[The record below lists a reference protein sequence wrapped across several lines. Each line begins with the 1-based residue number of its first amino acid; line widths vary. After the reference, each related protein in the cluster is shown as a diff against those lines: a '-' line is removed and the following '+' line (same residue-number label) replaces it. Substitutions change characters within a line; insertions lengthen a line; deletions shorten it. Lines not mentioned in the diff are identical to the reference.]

1 MRNNH
6 LRRLFGIG
14 LIMLGIATTAVAQEV
29 RTFEFGHNGKN
40 GIKLTEQTRG
50 NVGIEFNISE
60 MSLQSFTYKGEELQS
75 IGISG
80 ISLPNEK
87 GLPNVP
93 AYSRYIAVPQGAEA
107 VLRVVSYEQQ
117 TIKDVNIEPSLGV
130 QAEDAE
136 PDMNYV
142 KDEKVYSQDAFYPSE
157 FATVS
162 EPTSLRGVD
171 VVALSIS
178 PVRFNPVSKEA
189 IVYHNIEIEVEFI
202 GGNGQFGDD
211 RLRSPYWDP
220 ILAQNVMN
228 YNTLPVIDYE
238 KRMQDWVRD
247 GAEGAEYLIVIPNN
261 DDFEAPAER
270 IREYRM
276 QQGIITEVVRLDEI
290 PATTTA
296 QMKSYF
302 HNAYN
307 TWEIAPVAVML
318 LADHNT
324 NMTQG
329 IPAET
334 VSHPYEG
341 SCISDNQYADV
352 TGDHLPEMVFS
363 RLVAANGT
371 EAVMMVDKQIEYEF
385 TNPNMDAHTY
395 NVPVTA
401 LGWQTE
407 RWFQLCS
414 EVVGGYFRAHGKNPY
429 RINCIYDGTPGS
441 VWSSATNT
449 SQVVS
454 YFGPS
459 GTGYIPQTPSEIGG
473 FTGGQPE
480 QINEAI
486 NAGTMIVQHRDHGLE
501 TGWGEPEYRNN
512 NVSQLTNVGKMTFV
526 MSINC
531 LTGKFNNNS
540 PCFAETFIRHTYN
553 GQNAGAVGL
562 LCPTEVSYS
571 FVNDAYVWG
580 VYDQFQP
587 DFMPDYGPYAP
598 QQGNWQPAFGNVAGK
613 YFLAQSSWPYNYE
626 SKDITYQMFTAHCD
640 AFLRLYTEV
649 PQTMTVNHQQVQI
662 AGLTTFQITAPEG
675 TKIALTKGEGENLEI
690 IAVAEATG
698 SMQNIEIP
706 SQTPPTII
714 KLTVTGQNYI
724 RYQADVEVVPA
735 EGPYVIVN
743 SFSLSNGA
751 TQLNFSDEADF
762 DIVLKNVGVETAPA
776 GTATIST
783 DSEYVTI
790 TNPTVDFTSIA
801 ADATTNIAE
810 AFGFTVSNNVPNNT
824 AIAFT
829 VNIESGGDEYESHIN
844 VKAYAPI
851 FEIGNVSIEEIS
863 GNGNG
868 RLDPGETA
876 KLIFPIENKGG
887 AVSAAVNA
895 TLVINNS
902 FMQLTSGPTVTV
914 GSIENGGNATV
925 EYVVNVGAAPSGF
938 AAEYT
943 LDIES
948 GAYDATRDFTSK
960 IGLNVEDFE
969 AGELN
974 ADLWS
979 NDNTK
984 PWTFET
990 NDPYEGTYCMKS
1002 GQIGNNGSTTLTL
1015 YFEVGEADSIAF
1027 YYKVSSESGYDKLY
1041 FSIDNSEKGNW
1052 SGNIGWTRAQFYVTA
1067 GSHTFKW
1074 KYQKDFTTS
1083 SGSDCCWID
1092 FVILPRDNSMTVS
1105 AGLDIDACPAEPA
1118 QINGYAQNYESLEWT
1133 TSGDG
1138 TFSSTDIAN
1147 PVYTAGQQ
1155 DIANGQV
1162 TLTITGIDSSSNVMT
1177 DDAVLTFLPAT
1188 EISTLTAPE
1197 SVCYNE
1203 SIDVAATVNAYE
1215 SVEWT
1220 TSGDGTFEKAT
1231 ELSTTYIPGENDIN
1245 NGTVTLT
1252 INAIGCNEVSESA
1265 VIAIIGLPAISVESE
1280 MSVCKN
1286 VPVAINPTASN
1297 YESVEWTTSGDG
1309 TFNDATSLNTTYIP
1323 GEEDIADGNV
1333 TLSITATGCETVEAF
1348 INVTIIDLPQLAMP
1362 SGPTDVYNYQAV
1374 TEYTVEA
1381 NEMFTSYV
1389 WNVEPE
1395 SAASKIDV
1403 EGNKASITWN
1413 MDAEDGEVALTVS
1426 GVYEACGESAP
1437 SDALIIT
1444 LKGHG
1449 MEEINATAMNIFPN
1463 PTDGNI
1469 SISIANVNSNVK
1481 VTVYNTIGEVVHIQE
1496 VAVDNGLN
1504 MNIDL
1509 SKLANGTYF
1518 VSVKDNGNVWMQ
1530 KIVVKR

>member
-14 LIMLGIATTAVAQEV
+14 IIMLGIATTAAAQEV

-40 GIKLTEQTRG
+40 GINLTNQTRG

-60 MSLQSFTYKGEELQS
+60 MSLQSFTYEGEELQS

-87 GLPNVP
+87 GMPNVP
-93 AYSRYIAVPQGAEA
+93 AYSRYIAIPQGAEA
-107 VLRVVSYEQQ
+107 VLHVVSYEQQ

-136 PDMNYV
+136 PDMNYT
-142 KDEKVYSQDAFYPSE
+142 KNEKVYSQNAFYPAK

-178 PVRFNPVSKEA
+178 PVRFNPVTKEA
-189 IVYHNIEIEVEFI
+189 IVYHNIEIEVEFT
-202 GGNGQFGDD
+202 GGNGQFGDN

-220 ILAQNVMN
+220 ILAQNIMN

-238 KRMQDWVRD
+238 KRMHDWMRD

-261 DDFEAPAER
+261 SAFEEPAER
-270 IREYRM
+270 IRKYRM

-334 VSHPYEG
+334 VTHPYEG

-371 EAVMMVDKQIEYEF
+371 EAAMMVDKQIEYEF
-385 TNPNMDAHTY
+385 TNPNMSASTY

-429 RINCIYDGTPGS
+429 RINCIYEGTPGS
-441 VWSSATNT
+441 QWSTATNT

-459 GTGYIPQTPSEIGG
+459 GTGYIPQTPSELGG

-486 NAGTMIVQHRDHGLE
+486 NAGTMLVQHRDHGLE
-501 TGWGEPEYRNN
+501 TGWGEPAYRNTH
-512 NVSQLTNVGKMTFV
+512 VAQLTNVGKMPFV

-531 LTGKFNNNS
+531 LTGKFNNNT
-540 PCFAETFIRHTYN
+540 PCFAEAFMRQTYN

-571 FVNDAYVWG
+571 FVNDTYVWG

-613 YFLAQSSWPYNYE
+613 FFLAQSSWPYNTE
-626 SKDITYQMFTAHCD
+626 AKDITYQMFTAHCD
-640 AFLRLYTEV
+640 AFLRLYSEV
-649 PQTMTVNHQQVQI
+649 PQTMTVNHQEVQL
-662 AGLTTFQITAPEG
+662 AGLTTFQVTAPEG

-690 IAVAEATG
+690 IAVTEATG
-698 SMQNIEIP
+698 SIQDIEIP
-706 SQTPPTII
+706 SQTPPTIM
-714 KLTVTGQNYI
+714 KLMVTGQNYL

-735 EGPYVIVN
+735 EGPYLIVN

-751 TQLNFSDEADF
+751 TQLNFSDEASL
-762 DIVLKNVGVETAPA
+762 DIVLKNVGVEASQP

-783 DSEYVTI
+783 NSEYVTI
-790 TNPTVDFTSIA
+790 TNPTVDFAGIA

-810 AFGFTVSNNVPNNT
+810 AFGFTVSNDVPNNT

-829 VNIESGGDEYESHIN
+829 VNIESGDNEYESHLN
-844 VKAYAPI
+844 MKAYAPI
-851 FEIGNVSIEEIS
+851 FEIGNVSIQEIT

-876 KLIFPIENKGG
+876 KLIFPIENNGG
-887 AVSAAVNA
+887 AVSNTVKA
-895 TLVINNS
+895 TLVLNNN
-902 FMQLTSGPTVTV
+902 FMQITGAPTVTI
-914 GSIENGGNATV
+914 GSIEDDGDATV
-925 EYVVNVGAAPSGF
+925 EYTVNIGAAPSGF

-943 LDIES
+943 LNVVS
-948 GAYDATRDFTSK
+948 GAYNATRDFVSK

-969 AGELN
+969 AGALN
-974 ADLWS
+974 TDLWS

-984 PWTFET
+984 PWTFDT

-1002 GQIGNNGSTTLTL
+1002 GQIGNNTSTTLTL
-1015 YFEVGEADSIAF
+1015 YFEVSDADSIAF

-1041 FSIDNSEKGNW
+1041 FSIDNNEKGNW

-1074 KYQKDFTTS
+1074 KYQKDFS
-1083 SGSDCCWID
+1083 STAGSDCCWID
-1092 FVILPRDNSMTVS
+1092 FVILPRDMSMTVS
-1105 AGLDIDACPAEPA
+1105 AGFDANACTEETV
-1118 QINGYAQNYESLEWT
+1118 QVNGYASNHQSLEWT
-1133 TSGDG
+1133 TAGDG
-1138 TFSSTDIAN
+1138 TFSDVTIAQ
-1147 PVYTAGQQ
+1147 PYYTFGSQ
-1155 DIANGQV
+1155 D
-1162 TLTITGIDSSSNVMT
+1162 L
-1177 DDAVLTFLPAT
+1177 
-1188 EISTLTAPE
+1188 E
-1197 SVCYNE
+1197 
-1203 SIDVAATVNAYE
+1203 
-1215 SVEWT
+1215 
-1220 TSGDGTFEKAT
+1220 
-1231 ELSTTYIPGENDIN
+1231 

-1252 INAIGCNEVSESA
+1252 LTG
-1265 VIAIIGLPAISVESE
+1265 
-1280 MSVCKN
+1280 
-1286 VPVAINPTASN
+1286 TASTG
-1297 YESVEWTTSGDG
+1297 ETISDDV
-1309 TFNDATSLNTTYIP
+1309 TYTI
-1323 GEEDIADGNV
+1323 DILPVPAQPEGPTIIAKD
-1333 TLSITATGCETVEAF
+1333 ITAT
-1348 INVTIIDLPQLAMP
+1348 
-1362 SGPTDVYNYQAV
+1362 
-1374 TEYTVEA
+1374 TEYTVES
-1381 NEMFTSYV
+1381 NEAFTEYQWV
-1389 WNVEPE
+1389 IEPE
-1395 SAASKIDV
+1395 EAGTIASNGNSAV
-1403 EGNKASITWN
+1403 VTWN
-1413 MDAEDGEVALTVS
+1413 MSFSGDASISVMGADDICVSLPSEELEVFVS
-1426 GVYEACGESAP
+1426 LSAVTTA
-1437 SDALIIT
+1437 DAQ
-1444 LKGHG
+1444 
-1449 MEEINATAMNIFPN
+1449 NISIYPN
-1463 PTDGNI
+1463 PTDGIINI
-1469 SISIANVNSNVK
+1469 KVADASGNSFIQVFN
-1481 VTVYNTIGEVVHIQE
+1481 ILGEVVFSQMMSAEDTQINLGRIP
-1496 VAVDNGLN
+1496 A
-1504 MNIDL
+1504 
-1509 SKLANGTYF
+1509 GTYF
-1518 VSVKDNGNVWMQ
+1518 ISIKNDEDICIEKILVK
-1530 KIVVKR
+1530 

>member
-1 MRNNH
+1 MKHNF

-14 LIMLGIATTAVAQEV
+14 LIMLGIATTAAAQEV
-29 RTFEFGHNGKN
+29 RTFEFGHDGKN

-50 NVGIEFNISE
+50 NVGIEFNINE
-60 MSLQSFTYKGEELQS
+60 MSLQSFTYEGEELQS

-107 VLRVVSYEQQ
+107 VLHVVSYEQQ

-142 KDEKVYSQDAFYPSE
+142 KDEKVYSENAFYPAE

-171 VVALSIS
+171 VVAVSIS
-178 PVRFNPVSKEA
+178 PVRFNPVTKEA
-189 IVYHNIEIEVEFI
+189 IVYHNIEIEVEFV

-220 ILAQNVMN
+220 ILAQNIMN

-238 KRMQDWVRD
+238 KRMHDWMRD

-307 TWEIAPVAVML
+307 TWEIAPVAIML

-371 EAVMMVDKQIEYEF
+371 EAAMMVDKQIEYEF
-385 TNPNMDAHTY
+385 TNPNMNANTY

-414 EVVGGYFRAHGKNPY
+414 EVVGGYFRAHGKNPF

-441 VWSSATNT
+441 VWSTATNT
-449 SQVVS
+449 SQVVG
-454 YFGPS
+454 YFGPN
-459 GTGYIPQTPSEIGG
+459 GTGYIPQTPSELGG

-501 TGWGEPEYRNN
+501 TGWGEPEYRIN
-512 NVSQLTNVGKMTFV
+512 NVTQLTNVGKLTFV

-531 LTGKFNNNS
+531 LTGKFNNSS

-613 YFLAQSSWPYNYE
+613 FFLAQSSWPYNTE
-626 SKDITYQMFTAHCD
+626 AKDITYQMFTAHCD

-649 PQTMTVNHQQVQI
+649 PQTMTVNHQEVQL
-662 AGLTTFQITAPEG
+662 AGLTTFHVTAPEG
-675 TKIALTKGEGENLEI
+675 TKIALTKGEGDDLEI
-690 IAVAEATG
+690 IAVTEATG
-698 SMQNIEIP
+698 SIQDIEIP
-706 SQTPPTII
+706 SQTPPTIM
-714 KLTVTGQNYI
+714 KLTVTGQNYL

-735 EGPYVIVN
+735 EGPYLIVN

-751 TQLNFSDEADF
+751 EQLNFSDEAGL
-762 DIVLKNVGVETAPA
+762 DIVLKNVGVETSQA

-790 TNPTVDFTSIA
+790 TNPTVDFAGIA
-801 ADATTNIAE
+801 ADATTSIAE
-810 AFGFTVSNNVPNNT
+810 AFGFTVANNVPDNT
-824 AIAFT
+824 RIEFT
-829 VNIESGGDEYESHIN
+829 VNIASGGNEYESHIN
-844 VKAYAPI
+844 VRAYAPV
-851 FEIGNVSIEEIS
+851 FEIGKVTIEEIE

-868 RLDPGETA
+868 RLDPGETV
-876 KLIFPIENKGG
+876 KLIFPIENNGG
-887 AVSAAVNA
+887 AVSNTVKA
-895 TLVINNS
+895 TLALNNS
-902 FMQLTSGPTVTV
+902 FMQITSTPTVTI
-914 GSIENGGNATV
+914 GSIEDDGDATV
-925 EYVVNVGAAPSGF
+925 EYTVNIGAAPSGF

-943 LDIES
+943 LNVVS
-948 GAYDATRDFTSK
+948 GAYNATRDFVSK

-974 ADLWS
+974 AEMWS
-979 NDNTK
+979 NDNSK
-984 PWTFET
+984 PWTFDT

-1002 GQIGNNGSTTLTL
+1002 GQIGNNTSTTLTL
-1015 YFEVGEADSIAF
+1015 YFEVSDADSIAF

-1052 SGNIGWTRAQFYVTA
+1052 SGNVDWTRAQYYVTA
-1067 GSHTFKW
+1067 GTHTFKW
-1074 KYQKDFTTS
+1074 KYQKDFSTI

-1092 FVILPRDNSMTVS
+1092 FVILPRDMSMTVS
-1105 AGLDIDACPAEPA
+1105 AGFDANACTEETV
-1118 QINGYAQNYESLEWT
+1118 QVNGYASNHQSLEWT
-1133 TSGDG
+1133 TAGDG
-1138 TFSSTDIAN
+1138 TFSDATIAQ
-1147 PVYTAGQQ
+1147 PYYTFGSQ
-1155 DIANGQV
+1155 D
-1162 TLTITGIDSSSNVMT
+1162 L
-1177 DDAVLTFLPAT
+1177 
-1188 EISTLTAPE
+1188 E
-1197 SVCYNE
+1197 
-1203 SIDVAATVNAYE
+1203 
-1215 SVEWT
+1215 
-1220 TSGDGTFEKAT
+1220 
-1231 ELSTTYIPGENDIN
+1231 

-1252 INAIGCNEVSESA
+1252 LTG
-1265 VIAIIGLPAISVESE
+1265 
-1280 MSVCKN
+1280 
-1286 VPVAINPTASN
+1286 TAS
-1297 YESVEWTTSGDG
+1297 SGETISD
-1309 TFNDATSLNTTYIP
+1309 DVTYTI
-1323 GEEDIADGNV
+1323 DILPVPAQPEGPTIIAKDV
-1333 TLSITATGCETVEAF
+1333 TAT
-1348 INVTIIDLPQLAMP
+1348 
-1362 SGPTDVYNYQAV
+1362 
-1374 TEYTVEA
+1374 TEYTVES
-1381 NEMFTSYV
+1381 NEAFTEYQWV
-1389 WNVEPE
+1389 IEPE
-1395 SAASKIDV
+1395 EAGTIASNGNSAV
-1403 EGNKASITWN
+1403 VTWN
-1413 MDAEDGEVALTVS
+1413 MSFSGDASISVMGTDDICVSLPSEELEVFVS
-1426 GVYEACGESAP
+1426 LSAVTTA
-1437 SDALIIT
+1437 DAQ
-1444 LKGHG
+1444 
-1449 MEEINATAMNIFPN
+1449 NISIYPN
-1463 PTDGNI
+1463 PTDGIINI
-1469 SISIANVNSNVK
+1469 KVADASGNSFIQVFN
-1481 VTVYNTIGEVVHIQE
+1481 ILGEVVFSQMMSAE
-1496 VAVDNGLN
+1496 DTQL
-1504 MNIDL
+1504 DL
-1509 SKLANGTYF
+1509 GRVPAGTYF
-1518 VSVKDNGNVWMQ
+1518 ISIKNNEDICIEKIMVK
-1530 KIVVKR
+1530 

>member
-1 MRNNH
+1 MKHNF
-6 LRRLFGIG
+6 LRRFFSICI
-14 LIMLGIATTAVAQEV
+14 IMLGIATTAAAQEV

-40 GIKLTEQTRG
+40 GINLTDQTRG
-50 NVGIEFNISE
+50 NVGIEFNINE
-60 MSLQSFTYKGEELQS
+60 MSLQSFTYNGEELQS

-87 GLPNVP
+87 GMPNVP
-93 AYSRYIAVPQGAEA
+93 AYSRYIAIPQGAEA
-107 VLRVVSYEQQ
+107 VLHVVSYEQQ

-142 KDEKVYSQDAFYPSE
+142 KNEKVYSQNAFYPAE

-162 EPTSLRGVD
+162 EPTSLRGID

-178 PVRFNPVSKEA
+178 PVRFNPVTKEA
-189 IVYHNIEIEVEFI
+189 IVYHNIEIEVEFV

-238 KRMQDWVRD
+238 KRMQDWGRD

-276 QQGIITEVVRLDEI
+276 QQGIITKVVRLDEI

-307 TWEIAPVAVML
+307 NWEIAPVAVML

-334 VSHPYEG
+334 VSHPSYG

-371 EAVMMVDKQIEYEF
+371 EAAMMVDKQIEYEF
-385 TNPNMDAHTY
+385 TNPNMDANTY

-429 RINCIYDGTPGS
+429 RINCIYEGTPGS
-441 VWSSATNT
+441 QWSTATNT

-459 GTGYIPQTPSEIGG
+459 GTGYIPQTPSELGG

-486 NAGTMIVQHRDHGLE
+486 NAGTMLVQHRDHGLE
-501 TGWGEPEYRNN
+501 TGWGEPAYRNTH
-512 NVSQLTNVGKMTFV
+512 VAQLTNVGKMPFV

-531 LTGKFNNNS
+531 LTGKFNNNT
-540 PCFAETFIRHTYN
+540 PCFAEAFMRHTYN

-613 YFLAQSSWPYNYE
+613 FFLAQSSWPYNTDA
-626 SKDITYQMFTAHCD
+626 KDITYQMFTAHCD
-640 AFLRLYTEV
+640 AFLRLYSEV
-649 PQTMTVNHQQVQI
+649 PQTMTVNHQAVQL
-662 AGLTTFQITAPEG
+662 AGLTTFQVTAPEG

-690 IAVAEATG
+690 IAVTEATG
-698 SMQNIEIP
+698 SIQNIEIP
-706 SQTPPTII
+706 SQTPPTVIH
-714 KLTVTGQNYI
+714 LVVTGQNYL
-724 RYQADVEVVPA
+724 RYTAEVEVVPA
-735 EGPYVIVN
+735 EGPYLIVN
-743 SFSLSNGA
+743 SFTLSNGA
-751 TQLNFSDEADF
+751 TQLNFSDEASL
-762 DIVLKNVGVETAPA
+762 DIVLKNVGVEASQP

-790 TNPTVDFTSIA
+790 TNPTVDFAGIA
-801 ADATTNIAE
+801 ADATTSIAE
-810 AFGFTVSNNVPNNT
+810 AFGFTVSNDVPNNT

-829 VNIESGGDEYESHIN
+829 VNIESGDNEYESHLN
-844 VKAYAPI
+844 MKAYAPI
-851 FEIGNVSIEEIS
+851 FEIGNVSIQEIT

-876 KLIFPIENKGG
+876 KLLFPIENKGG
-887 AVSAAVNA
+887 AVSAAVNT
-895 TLVINNS
+895 TLVINNN

-925 EYVVNVGAAPSGF
+925 EYVINVGAAPSGF

-943 LDIES
+943 LNVES
-948 GAYDATRDFTSK
+948 GAYDATRDFMSK

-974 ADLWS
+974 AELWS
-979 NDNTK
+979 NDPSK
-984 PWTFET
+984 PWTFDT
-990 NDPYEGTYCMKS
+990 NNPYEGTYCMKS
-1002 GQIGNNGSTTLTL
+1002 AQIGNNGSTTLTL
-1015 YFEVGEADSIAF
+1015 TYEVGDADSIAF

-1041 FSIDNSEKGNW
+1041 FSIDNSEKDNW
-1052 SGNIGWTRAQFYVTA
+1052 SGDINWTRAQFYVTA
-1067 GSHTFKW
+1067 GTHTFKW
-1074 KYQKDFTTS
+1074 KYQKDFTTT

-1092 FVILPRDNSMTVS
+1092 FVILPRDNSMTVN
-1105 AGLDIDACPAEPA
+1105 AGLDVQTCPAEPA

-1133 TSGDG
+1133 TDGDG
-1138 TFSSTDIAN
+1138 TFSNTGIMN

-1162 TLTITGIDSSSNVMT
+1162 TITITGRDSSGNVMT
-1177 DDAVLTFLPAT
+1177 DDALVTFLPAT
-1188 EISTLTAPE
+1188 EISSLTAPE

-1203 SIDVAATVNAYE
+1203 SIDVAATVYAYE
-1215 SVEWT
+1215 SIEWT
-1220 TSGDGTFEKAT
+1220 TSGDGTFENVT
-1231 ELSTTYIPGENDIN
+1231 ELATTYIPGENDIN

-1252 INAIGCNEVSESA
+1252 INAIGCNEVSGSA

-1323 GEEDIADGNV
+1323 GENDIADGNV
-1333 TLSITATGCETVEAF
+1333 ILNVAATGCGTAEAF

-1362 SGPTDVYNYQAV
+1362 SGPTDVYNNQAV

-1381 NEMFTSYV
+1381 NEIFTTYV

-1403 EGNKASITWN
+1403 EGNKATITWN
-1413 MDAEDGEVALTVS
+1413 MNTEDGEVALTVS
-1426 GVYEACGESAP
+1426 GIYEVCGESAP
-1437 SDALIIT
+1437 SEALIIT

-1469 SISIANVNSNVK
+1469 NISIANVNSNAK
-1481 VTVYNTIGEVVHIQE
+1481 VIVYNTIGEVVYIQE
-1496 VAVDNGLN
+1496 VAADNGLN
-1504 MNIDL
+1504 MNLDL
-1509 SKLANGTYF
+1509 NNLANGTYF
-1518 VSVKDNGNVWMQ
+1518 VSVKDSENVWMQ
-1530 KIVVKR
+1530 KIIVKR